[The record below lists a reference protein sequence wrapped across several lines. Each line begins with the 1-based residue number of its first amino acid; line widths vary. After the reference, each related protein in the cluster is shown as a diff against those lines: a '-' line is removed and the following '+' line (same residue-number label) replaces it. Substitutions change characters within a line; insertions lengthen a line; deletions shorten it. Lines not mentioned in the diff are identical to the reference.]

1 MEPTQLHQTIA
12 QQIDHMKPDDLT
24 PGVDIGMAVLN
35 ETTLLVRVM
44 PATPND
50 DRSVDAHIIYNEGR
64 DTYDVHLWQRG
75 EKDEY
80 SDVYCDQLG
89 GLVFGEEHAKRWTQP
104 MGSFTTFNEDG
115 TVASEETF

>member
-1 MEPTQLHQTIA
+1 MEPTEIHQIIA
-12 QQIDHMKPDDLT
+12 QQVDHMKPDDLT

-35 ETTLLVRVM
+35 ATTLIVRIM
-44 PATPND
+44 PGEPND
-50 DRSVDAHIIYNEGR
+50 ARSKDVHIIYNEGR
-64 DTYDVHLWQRG
+64 DTYDVHVWQRG

-89 GLVFGEEHAKRWTQP
+89 VLCFGDHAAAWTQP
-104 MGSFTTFNEDG
+104 MGALVTFNEDG